1 MRVPVEQGAAG
12 RGAVGQA
19 QIGSTSWVV
28 TEPLCGYGFA
38 DRARRPV
45 LPCMDRIAVAVQLFH
60 ESAGLMPAL
69 RAVGRVG
76 RRALLLAA
84 LLAAPPLCVLALA
97 QGTPPAKE
105 QIRPGQLPTTSRN
118 DILRFVEGA
127 FDAASKTVSIPIERS
142 LALFGEPNA
151 YIVGGELSG
160 SFVIG
165 GRHGSG
171 ELRFSEGAPEPVIWS
186 ALSVGIG
193 LGADYGRVIM
203 LVYGLDRRED
213 VFGTYAS
220 LGGSAHFL
228 AGANATILASSRA
241 RIVLISSGL
250 GLRFSGDLSRIRIEP
265 AGEPEIL
272 RPPGKICGSPADC
285 PPPARP

>member
-1 MRVPVEQGAAG
+1 
-12 RGAVGQA
+12 
-19 QIGSTSWVV
+19 
-28 TEPLCGYGFA
+28 
-38 DRARRPV
+38 
-45 LPCMDRIAVAVQLFH
+45 
-60 ESAGLMPAL
+60 MPAL
-69 RAVGRVG
+69 RVLRGRPSLHVMLAMLL
-76 RRALLLAA
+76 ALLPSIAA
-84 LLAAPPLCVLALA
+84 A
-97 QGTPPAKE
+97 QGAVTKGEVRA
-105 QIRPGQLPTTSRN
+105 GQLPTTSRQ
-118 DILRFVEGA
+118 DIFRMAEGV
-127 FDAASKTVSIPIERS
+127 FDTASRTVSIPIERS

-160 SFVIG
+160 SFVLG

-171 ELRFSEGAPEPVIWS
+171 ELRFSDGVPLPVTWS

-203 LVYGLDRRED
+203 LVYGLDRQED

-250 GLRFSGDLSRIRIEP
+250 GLRFSGDLSRIVIEP
-265 AGEPEIL
+265 AGQQEQL
-272 RPPGKICGSPADC
+272 RPPGRICATPADC
-285 PPPARP
+285 APPGR